1 MLAQSEIDALL
12 SGAIEMDQKNGG
24 DRVNLAEMMN
34 PSGDHPQPG
43 KDAPKTIQTY
53 NFWSPARFSKE
64 QMRAV
69 ELVHEDLSERLTTS
83 LPTFLRTNVRPH
95 LVHLEQGRFH
105 DFIRDFPQSTLFH
118 LISLAP
124 LPGHM
129 VLTMSANVSYLILE
143 QRLGGKIEGRFTER
157 SLTEID
163 QSLLRGMV
171 EHMLGDIKG
180 AWSKVAS
187 LEPSLEDSTVNQHW
201 VQMVMGNE
209 RVLLLTIEINIQGV
223 TGMMNFFIPFNT
235 LKPITN
241 VLNPHIWIAGRKEHQ
256 QDPVARQAAVQSLMK
271 AVLPMKVIL
280 GNADL
285 SLSDLL
291 NLTVGDVIKLDKNV
305 DSPLVVQV
313 ANKKQFYAR
322 VGRSHKN
329 LGIQISGVYHEHDE
343 VQTSYGGE

>member
-12 SGAIEMDQKNGG
+12 SGAIEIDQKDGG
-24 DRVNLAEMMN
+24 DRINLAEMIN
-34 PSGDHPQPG
+34 QPG
-43 KDAPKTIQTY
+43 DAPRPRDGKKNIQTY

-95 LVHLEQGRFH
+95 LVHMEQGRFH
-105 DFIRDFPQSTLFH
+105 DFIKDFPPNTLFH

-129 VLTMSANVSYLILE
+129 VLTMSLNVSYLILE
-143 QRLGGKIEGRFTER
+143 QRLGGKIEGAVTDR

-171 EHMLGDIKG
+171 EHMLGDMKG
-180 AWSKVAS
+180 AWSKVVT
-187 LEPSLEDSTVNQHW
+187 LEPSLEDSTINQHW
-201 VQMVMGNE
+201 VQMMMGNE
-209 RVLLLTIEINIQGV
+209 RVILLTIEISIQGV
-223 TGMMNFFIPFNT
+223 AGMMSIFIPFNT

-241 VLNPHIWIAGRKEHQ
+241 VLNPHIWIAGRKEQQ
-256 QDPVARQAAVQSLMK
+256 QDPVARQRAFQSMLK
-271 AVLPMKVIL
+271 AVVPVKAIL

-285 SLSDLL
+285 SLKDLM
-291 NLTVGDVIKLDKNV
+291 NLSIGDVIELDKSV

-329 LGIQISGVYHEHDE
+329 LGIQITGVYREHEK
-343 VQTSYGGE
+343 VQTSF

>member
-12 SGAIEMDQKNGG
+12 SGAINFDQKDGG
-24 DRVNLAEMMN
+24 DNVNLADRTSQSGESMN
-34 PSGDHPQPG
+34 ADGKREKKIQP
-43 KDAPKTIQTY
+43 Y

-95 LVHLEQGRFH
+95 LVHIEHGRFH
-105 DFIRDFPQSTLFH
+105 DFIKDFPQNTLFH

-129 VLTMSANVSYLILE
+129 VLTMSLNVSYLILE

-157 SLTEID
+157 ALTEID
-163 QSLLRGMV
+163 QSLLRGLV
-171 EHMLGDIKG
+171 EHMLGDMKG
-180 AWSKVAS
+180 AWSKVVS

-201 VQMVMGNE
+201 VQMMMGNE

-223 TGMMNFFIPFNT
+223 TGTMSIFIPFNT
-235 LKPITN
+235 LKPITD

-256 QDPVARQAAVQSLMK
+256 QDPVARQRAIQATMQAMVPLT
-271 AVLPMKVIL
+271 VIL
-280 GNADL
+280 GTADL
-285 SLSDLL
+285 PMRELVNLSI
-291 NLTVGDVIKLDKNV
+291 GDVIELDTHI
-305 DSPLVVQV
+305 DSPLIVQV
-313 ANKKQFYAR
+313 ANKKQFHGR
-322 VGRSHKN
+322 VGKSRKR
-329 LGIQISGVYHEHDE
+329 LGVQITNVYREQDDP
-343 VQTSYGGE
+343 QIGF

>member
-12 SGAIEMDQKNGG
+12 SGAIDLDQKDGG
-24 DRVNLAEMMN
+24 GNVNLADMMN
-34 PSGDHPQPG
+34 PSGEQVGQDGLRDKKIQP
-43 KDAPKTIQTY
+43 Y

-83 LPTFLRTNVRPH
+83 LPTFLRTNVRPR
-95 LVHLEQGRFH
+95 LVHIEQGRFY
-105 DFIRDFPQSTLFH
+105 DFIKDFPQNNLFH

-129 VLTMSANVSYLILE
+129 VLTMSLNVSYLILE
-143 QRLGGKIEGRFTER
+143 QRLGGKIEGKFTER
-157 SLTEID
+157 ALTEID
-163 QSLLRGMV
+163 QSLLRGLV
-171 EHMLGDIKG
+171 EHMLGDMKG

-223 TGMMNFFIPFNT
+223 TGTISIFIPFNT
-235 LKPITN
+235 LKPITD

-256 QDPVARQAAVQSLMK
+256 QNPVARKLATQAMMK
-271 AVLPMKVIL
+271 ATLPVTVVL
-280 GNADL
+280 GATDL
-285 SLSDLL
+285 TLKDLL
-291 NLTVGDVIKLDKNV
+291 HLAVGDVLELDSKI
-305 DSPLVVQV
+305 DKPLIVKV
-313 ANKKQFYAR
+313 ANKKQFLGR
-322 VGRSHKN
+322 VGRSRKQ
-329 LGIQISGVYHEHDE
+329 LGVQITGVYREPDH
-343 VQTSYGGE
+343 SPASI

>member
-24 DRVNLAEMMN
+24 ERVNLADMMGQ
-34 PSGDHPQPG
+34 PSGDRPKIDSDG
-43 KDAPKTIQTY
+43 NKTIQTY

-95 LVHLEQGRFH
+95 LAHMEQGRFH
-105 DFIRDFPQSTLFH
+105 DFIKDFPPNTLFH

-129 VLTMSANVSYLILE
+129 VLTMSLNVSYLILE

-157 SLTEID
+157 PLTEID
-163 QSLLRGMV
+163 QSLLRGLV
-171 EHMLGDIKG
+171 EHMLGDMKG
-180 AWSKVAS
+180 AWSKVVS
-187 LEPSLEDSTVNQHW
+187 LEPSLEDSTINQHW
-201 VQMVMGNE
+201 VQMMMGNE

-223 TGMMNFFIPFNT
+223 TGTMSIFIPFNT

-256 QDPVARQAAVQSLMK
+256 QDPVARQMAIRTMMK
-271 AVLPMKVIL
+271 AVIPVKVIL

-285 SLSDLL
+285 TLKDLL
-291 NLTVGDVIKLDKNV
+291 NLSIGDVIELDKNI
-305 DSPLVVQV
+305 DSPMVVQV

-322 VGRSHKN
+322 VGRSRKR
-329 LGIQISGVYHEHDE
+329 LGIQISGVYREHDDI
-343 VQTSYGGE
+343 QPIY

>member
-12 SGAIEMDQKNGG
+12 SGAIDFDQKDGG
-24 DRVNLAEMMN
+24 DSVNLTDRMSQSGESMNAE
-34 PSGDHPQPG
+34 GKREKKIQP
-43 KDAPKTIQTY
+43 Y

-95 LVHLEQGRFH
+95 LVHIEQGRFH
-105 DFIRDFPQSTLFH
+105 DFIKDFPQNTLFH

-129 VLTMSANVSYLILE
+129 VLTMSLNVSYLILE

-157 SLTEID
+157 ALTEID
-163 QSLLRGMV
+163 QSLLRGLV
-171 EHMLGDIKG
+171 EHMLGDMKG
-180 AWSKVAS
+180 AWSKVVS

-201 VQMVMGNE
+201 VQMMMGNE

-223 TGMMNFFIPFNT
+223 TGTMSIFIPFNT
-235 LKPITN
+235 LKPITD

-256 QDPVARQAAVQSLMK
+256 QDPLARQRAIQATMQAMVPLT
-271 AVLPMKVIL
+271 VIL
-280 GNADL
+280 GTMDL
-285 SLSDLL
+285 PMRELVNLS
-291 NLTVGDVIKLDKNV
+291 VGDVIELDTHI
-305 DSPLVVQV
+305 DSPLIVQV
-313 ANKKQFYAR
+313 ANKKQFHGR
-322 VGRSHKN
+322 VGKSRKR
-329 LGIQISGVYHEHDE
+329 LGVQITNVYREQDDP
-343 VQTSYGGE
+343 QTGF

>member
-12 SGAIEMDQKNGG
+12 SGAIDLDQKDGG
-24 DRVNLAEMMN
+24 VSVNLADMMN
-34 PSGDHPQPG
+34 PSGEQG
-43 KDAPKTIQTY
+43 KDDGKRKKKIQVY
-53 NFWSPARFSKE
+53 NFWFPARFSKD

-69 ELVHEDLSERLTTS
+69 ELIHEDLSERLTTS

-95 LVHLEQGRFH
+95 LVHIEQGRFH
-105 DFIRDFPQSTLFH
+105 DFIRDFSPNTLFH

-129 VLTMSANVSYLILE
+129 ILTMSLNVSYLILE

-157 SLTEID
+157 QLTEID

-180 AWSKVAS
+180 AWSKVVS

-201 VQMVMGNE
+201 VQMMMGNE

-223 TGMMNFFIPFNT
+223 TGTMSIFIPFNT
-235 LKPITN
+235 LKPITE

-256 QDPVARQAAVQSLMK
+256 QNPVARQAALQAMMK
-271 AVLPMKVIL
+271 ASFPVTVIL
-280 GNADL
+280 GSAEL
-285 SLSDLL
+285 SLR
-291 NLTVGDVIKLDKNV
+291 NLMGLSVGDVIELDTSL
-305 DSPLVVQV
+305 DSPLTVQV
-313 ANKKQFYAR
+313 ANKKQFHAR
-322 VGRSHKN
+322 VGKSGKRM
-329 LGIQISGVYHEHDE
+329 GVQITRVYREHDSP
-343 VQTSYGGE
+343 QTGF

>member
-12 SGAIEMDQKNGG
+12 SGAIDLDQKDGG
-24 DRVNLAEMMN
+24 VSVNLADMMN
-34 PSGDHPQPG
+34 PSGEQG
-43 KDAPKTIQTY
+43 KDDGKRKKKIQVY
-53 NFWSPARFSKE
+53 NFWFPARFSKD

-69 ELVHEDLSERLTTS
+69 ELIHEDLSERLTTS

-95 LVHLEQGRFH
+95 LVHIEQGRFH
-105 DFIRDFPQSTLFH
+105 DFIRDFSPNTLFH

-129 VLTMSANVSYLILE
+129 ILTMSLNVSYLILE

-157 SLTEID
+157 QLTEID

-180 AWSKVAS
+180 AWSKVVS

-201 VQMVMGNE
+201 VQMMMGNE

-223 TGMMNFFIPFNT
+223 TGTMSIFIPFNT
-235 LKPITN
+235 LKPITE

-256 QDPVARQAAVQSLMK
+256 QNPVARQAALQAIMK
-271 AVLPMKVIL
+271 ASFPVTVIL
-280 GNADL
+280 GSAEL
-285 SLSDLL
+285 SLR
-291 NLTVGDVIKLDKNV
+291 NLMGLSVGDVIELDTSL
-305 DSPLVVQV
+305 DSPLTVQV
-313 ANKKQFYAR
+313 ANKKQFHAR
-322 VGRSHKN
+322 VGKSGKRM
-329 LGIQISGVYHEHDE
+329 GVQITRVYREHDSP
-343 VQTSYGGE
+343 QTGF

>member
-12 SGAIEMDQKNGG
+12 SGAIDFDQKDGG
-24 DRVNLAEMMN
+24 DNVNLADKMN
-34 PSGDHPQPG
+34 QLGEGGGQDGKREKKVQP
-43 KDAPKTIQTY
+43 Y

-69 ELVHEDLSERLTTS
+69 DLVHEDLSERLTTS

-95 LVHLEQGRFH
+95 LVHIEQGRFH
-105 DFIRDFPQSTLFH
+105 DFIKDFPQNTLFH

-129 VLTMSANVSYLILE
+129 VLTMSLNVSYLILE

-157 SLTEID
+157 ALTEID
-163 QSLLRGMV
+163 QSLLRGLV
-171 EHMLGDIKG
+171 EHMLGDMKG
-180 AWSKVAS
+180 AWSKVVS

-201 VQMVMGNE
+201 VQMMMGNE

-223 TGMMNFFIPFNT
+223 TGTMSIFIPFNT
-235 LKPITN
+235 LKPITD

-256 QDPVARQAAVQSLMK
+256 QDPVARQLAIQATMK
-271 AVLPMKVIL
+271 AMIPVTVLL
-280 GNADL
+280 GTVDL
-285 SLSDLL
+285 PLKELVNLSI
-291 NLTVGDVIKLDKNV
+291 GDVIELDTNI

-313 ANKKQFYAR
+313 ANKKQFQGR
-322 VGRSHKN
+322 VGKSRKR
-329 LGIQISGVYHEHDE
+329 LGVQITGVYHEQDNH
-343 VQTSYGGE
+343 